1 MTDCHVEIFSTGHT
15 VSWKKCLHMVN
26 MEKICHVEKFLHMRN
41 VETNLVGHNLC
52 YFVAKSC
59 FFAST
64 LFCRKIYFVA
74 IHALLRGEKLN
85 QKLCLWRKKDKYEVC
100 YEYECIASR
109 QNQSQQSSCSA
120 GIVQPVGKWCR
131 VRK

>member
-1 MTDCHVEIFSTGHT
+1 MSC
-15 VSWKKCLHMVN
+15 
-26 MEKICHVEKFLHMRN
+26 KIM
-41 VETNLVGHNLC
+41 
-52 YFVAKSC
+52 
-59 FFAST
+59 FAST

-131 VRK
+131 GRIYYYQQLSESPFKQTDFNRCPVCHCVHFVKNYEKENFKRNDCPSKIVITLL